1 MSDRNLAVIKISVEH
16 LKIIINTGVQKY
28 KNTAIYCHVFFGIR
42 FLDIIFAQNYHYCAP
57 MIQQNFIKLYEE
69 SFKKNWEL
77 PALTD
82 YKEASSYTYGE
93 LAKEI
98 AKLHLLFAE
107 LEIEKGDKI
116 SLVGK
121 NHSSWSILF
130 MATIT
135 YGAVIVP
142 ILQEFSPDSIE
153 HIILHSDS
161 KLVFINSS
169 LWQKVP
175 GKQIN
180 VPVFDM
186 PAFSLLKG
194 DEAVEASL
202 KSLDDTFSRN
212 YPGGFGKEN
221 INYADVPNED
231 VICLNYT
238 SGTTGFSKGVM
249 ITANNF
255 AGNVTYAERLR
266 LLFTGER
273 ILAFLPMAHVYG
285 CAFDFLYALSAGVH
299 ITLLGVIPTPQN
311 LIKALQEVK
320 PNLIITV
327 PLIFEKIYK
336 KRILPVI
343 SKSFV
348 KLLLRVPG
356 INRMILDK
364 IKQSLVKSLGGNFR
378 EVIIGGAALN
388 AEVEAFFQKIKFP
401 FTVGYGMTECAPLIS
416 YDHHD
421 DFVPTSCG
429 SVLEDIMEARIDS
442 PDPGKIPGEIQVRG
456 ENVMKGYYKNPEATA
471 TVFTDDGWLRTGDS
485 GIMRGRR
492 LFIKGRLKTMI
503 LTANGQNVY
512 PEEIES
518 KLNNLP
524 YVAESLVVL
533 REFKL
538 VALIYPDMAA
548 VEAAQLSVDQLPQLM
563 NENKGILNK
572 SVAQYEKI
580 SSFELVDKE
589 FEKTPKRTIKR
600 FLYH

>member
-1 MSDRNLAVIKISVEH
+1 
-16 LKIIINTGVQKY
+16 
-28 KNTAIYCHVFFGIR
+28 
-42 FLDIIFAQNYHYCAP
+42 

-93 LAKEI
+93 LAREI

-348 KLLLRVPG
+348 KLLLGVPG

-471 TVFTDDGWLRTGDS
+471 AVFTDDGWLRTGDS

>member
-1 MSDRNLAVIKISVEH
+1 
-16 LKIIINTGVQKY
+16 
-28 KNTAIYCHVFFGIR
+28 
-42 FLDIIFAQNYHYCAP
+42 

-266 LLFTGER
+266 LLFTGEK

-348 KLLLRVPG
+348 KLLLGVPG